1 MDGEIREPQQLALAE
16 DRTVIPPRHKM
27 MALDGAFVI
36 ESLDGEYCER
46 SEYPAMLIA
55 AAWARQDAI
64 AGRPSKI
71 DSDDI
76 TPVGAPPRLHQAMQL
91 IVDEVKMLLDSDTRF
106 DPQNFVRVDKL
117 MRICKAI
124 KHQCISVDK
133 RLHPIERNAARG
145 LGCMMP
151 GVNHGDIEL
160 GLGDAPEDYGP
171 VVMPNPWRAPHQD
184 RDVQTEQSLALIES
198 LAARRELDAAK
209 LRSKKLD
216 EALSLQKLIDA
227 DACTEE
233 QRAILSKKIA
243 EIVQSY
249 GEPTDAPALTAPDP
263 HLVPADDVR

>member
-1 MDGEIREPQQLALAE
+1 MYGRDPQQALALAE
-16 DRTVIPPRHKM
+16 DRTVLPPRHKM

-36 ESLDGEYCER
+36 ESLDGEYSER

-64 AGRPSKI
+64 AGRAPKI

-76 TPVGAPPRLHQAMQL
+76 APVGAPPRLHQAMQL
-91 IVDEVKMLLDSDTRF
+91 ILDEVKLLLDGDTRF

-133 RLHPIERNAARG
+133 RLHPVERNAARG
-145 LGCMMP
+145 LGCVMP
-151 GVNHGDIEL
+151 GVNRGDFEL
-160 GLGDAPEDYGP
+160 GLGDCAEDYGP
-171 VVMPNPWRAPHQD
+171 VYPMYAGQNPMPHQD
-184 RDVQTEQSLALIES
+184 RDVQTEQSIALIES
-198 LAARRELDAAK
+198 LTTRKELDAAK
-209 LRSKKLD
+209 VRAAKLD
-216 EALSLQKLIDA
+216 EALSLQKLIDTG
-227 DACTEE
+227 ACNEE
-233 QRAILSKKIA
+233 QRAALRKKIS

-249 GEPTDAPALTAPDP
+249 EEPDHAALTAPDQ